1 MRAALPRVPASNCGI
16 WGFRPSHDF
25 VSVAGVTPL
34 TTRTIFSKFARVSR
48 TGRSAVYP
56 NNTRARSSQGRSTR
70 TQFEWE
76 RLLSSHIIADERC
89 RDGPHAASVAP
100 NSDAGRVPVGLS

>member
-1 MRAALPRVPASNCGI
+1 DSCQFSTDEPTRPATHRG
-16 WGFRPSHDF
+16 GG
-25 VSVAGVTPL
+25 A

-48 TGRSAVYP
+48 TGRSAVHP
-56 NNTRARSSQGRSTR
+56 NNTRARSSQGRSTQ

-89 RDGPHAASVAP
+89 WDRPTAASVAP
-100 NSDAGRVPVGLS
+100 NSDAGRVPVGLSFLARQ